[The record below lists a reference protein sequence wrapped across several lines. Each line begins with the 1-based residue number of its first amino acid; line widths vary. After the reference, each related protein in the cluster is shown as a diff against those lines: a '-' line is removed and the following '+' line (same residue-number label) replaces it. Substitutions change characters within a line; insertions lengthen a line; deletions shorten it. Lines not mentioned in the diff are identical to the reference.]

1 MIAYL
6 EIMLNRVLDTFF
18 LMIKK
23 YLYNKLA
30 NDMINHI
37 KEEINKLKFEECK
50 KLVEISEEITQKRL
64 DCQNNLK
71 KFKQALN
78 MISNLNIFK

>member
-1 MIAYL
+1 MKTANVITKMIAYL
-6 EIMLNRVLDTFF
+6 EIMLNRVLDSFF

-50 KLVEISEEITQKRL
+50 
-64 DCQNNLK
+64 
-71 KFKQALN
+71 
-78 MISNLNIFK
+78 NIENIYLFLYY